1 MTGLTF
7 YDICWFFIVYS
18 VAGWITEVVF
28 QAVVKGKVVN
38 RGFLNGPVCPVYG
51 FGMIA
56 VITVYTAVGSDNS
69 GVIFVEGVVL
79 TTLIE
84 LVAGFILDKF
94 FHARWWDY
102 SKMPLNLN
110 GYICVGFSIIWGLA
124 VVFVLKIVHVFIY
137 NATSGFIPTRI
148 GWPILIFMYAVFIA
162 DTIVTV
168 MTLIGLNKKLAELD
182 EISASIKSVSDKM
195 SNRIGTKSLK
205 ATQKAQESAVQAALA
220 RAESKDAL
228 EQSRAQLTE
237 RYNNLKSEITR
248 HRHFGA
254 GRLLAAFPD
263 VKHRDYREMINELQ
277 RIVNER

>member
-84 LVAGFILDKF
+84 LVAGFILDNRMNITNNDIK
-94 FHARWWDY
+94 RMLTMRYYPNGMPIGTVWNGDY
-102 SKMPLNLN
+102 DMEVKMI
-110 GYICVGFSIIWGLA
+110 GDA
-124 VVFVLKIVHVFIY
+124 QIVH
-137 NATSGFIPTRI
+137 R
-148 GWPILIFMYAVFIA
+148 
-162 DTIVTV
+162 
-168 MTLIGLNKKLAELD
+168 
-182 EISASIKSVSDKM
+182 
-195 SNRIGTKSLK
+195 
-205 ATQKAQESAVQAALA
+205 
-220 RAESKDAL
+220 
-228 EQSRAQLTE
+228 
-237 RYNNLKSEITR
+237 
-248 HRHFGA
+248 
-254 GRLLAAFPD
+254 
-263 VKHRDYREMINELQ
+263 
-277 RIVNER
+277 